1 MLFKI
6 DGNMEVIEPA
16 IKQFCEMAEEEWTK
30 QMPDAREKL
39 RNLKLPLPV
48 QIDNPEQIL
57 PDEMLF
63 AHWKEDGAV
72 FIRIP
77 FSVPMQKVFN
87 LPKRKARKNLEGFL
101 KAQKIKAKVSYIGD

>member
-6 DGNMEVIEPA
+6 DGNVEVIEPA
-16 IKQFCEMAEEEWTK
+16 IKEFCEMAESEWK
-30 QMPDAREKL
+30 AQMPDARKKL
-39 RNLKLPLPV
+39 SNLKLPLPV
-48 QIDNPEQIL
+48 QIDNPENIL

-63 AHWKEDGAV
+63 VNWKEGNSV

-101 KAQKIKAKVSYIGD
+101 KAQKIKAKVSYVGD